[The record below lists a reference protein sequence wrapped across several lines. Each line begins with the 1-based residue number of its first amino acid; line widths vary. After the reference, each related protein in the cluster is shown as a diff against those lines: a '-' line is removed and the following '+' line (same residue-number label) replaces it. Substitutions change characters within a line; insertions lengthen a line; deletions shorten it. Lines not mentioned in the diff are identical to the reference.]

1 MPFALDEIKWGMSEK
16 KDGSMKLYF
25 DDVLDEA
32 ALGNRKKFFSAL
44 GVDLNNVVSADLAHG
59 NNVAIAEKT
68 DGGRLIPNTDALVT
82 KEPGMFL
89 TVTGADCVPIYFY
102 DPKFRVVG
110 LAHAGWRGV
119 VKNIAAAAIAKMK
132 ENYGSELADIRVF
145 VGPHIRSH
153 HFEVKEDVA
162 KEFAS
167 YPDRIVKPEGKI
179 LIDLGGVI
187 KDQLVSADVNE
198 NNIEIDQTCTFCE
211 NEKYFSF
218 RRDKPTKLQTMVA
231 YIGIKFS

>member
-1 MPFALDEIKWGMSEK
+1 MSFAFDEIKFGLSEK

-25 DDVLDEA
+25 DGVLDEA
-32 ALGNRKKFFSAL
+32 ALGNRKKFFLAL
-44 GVDLNNVVSADLAHG
+44 GIDLNDIVSADLAHG
-59 NNVAIAEKT
+59 TNVAVVEKT

-102 DPKFRVVG
+102 DPKCRVVG

-119 VKNIAAAAIAKMK
+119 VKNIAEAVVHQMK
-132 ENYGSELADIRVF
+132 EKYGSEPADIRVF
-145 VGPHIRSH
+145 VGSHIRSH
-153 HFEVKEDVA
+153 HFEVKEDIA

-167 YPDRIVKPEGKI
+167 YPDRILQPEGKI
-179 LIDLGGVI
+179 LIDLAGVI
-187 KDQLVSADVNE
+187 KDQLVATGVDG
-198 NNIEIDQTCTFCE
+198 NNIEIDQVCTFCE

-231 YIGIKFS
+231 YIGLHD